1 MGILQTSGIHI
12 SKLKLLKRWC
22 DWFGLPM
29 SLVNFLLVVG
39 RIKFSVFE
47 ASHKNSYN
55 FAFFIISE

>member
-1 MGILQTSGIHI
+1 MGILQMSGIHI

-39 RIKFSVFE
+39 RIKFSVLE
-47 ASHKNSYN
+47 N
-55 FAFFIISE
+55 